1 MRMDAF
7 VFRFDAKRLRAIPRD
22 CLGFLVASGHCC
34 NELAI
39 LLPYIIY
46 EHDLT
51 RANDFETAF
60 ILTRKF
66 TIDRILISK
75 IFEYGKL
82 CAKFCKQHE
91 GSSEPY
97 LAELIRA
104 FEPIAAEIKA
114 AKWAAILR
122 NTISFHYDPQ
132 YALTSMDRLEDDH
145 PLHLMAGRLKGL
157 TLFEFA
163 EEITSRPIFEA
174 AGNGDIGKGMEAV
187 NAFIVELVSTITT
200 FHARAT
206 ISMFRAHGMVS
217 ERIEMKLRNKYCA
230 APGDVRIPIS
240 VSSVYL
246 KSQQSKKSPK
256 RRKSAR
262 RDGHRKSRSSL

>member
-1 MRMDAF
+1 MDAF
-7 VFRFDAKRLRAIPRD
+7 VFRFDAKRLRVVPRD
-22 CLGFLVASGHCC
+22 YLGFLVASGHCC

-46 EHDLT
+46 EHDLR
-51 RANDFETAF
+51 RANDFEIAF

-82 CAKFCKQHE
+82 CSKFFKRHQGSADPFISELAKTFD
-91 GSSEPY
+91 
-97 LAELIRA
+97 
-104 FEPIAAEIKA
+104 PIAAKIKT

-132 YALTSMDRLEDDH
+132 CALTSLDRLDDNR
-145 PLHLMAGRLKGL
+145 PLRLMAGRLKGL

-174 AGNGDIGKGMEAV
+174 AGDGDIGEGMDAM
-187 NAFIVELVSTITT
+187 NAFIVELVNTITT
-200 FHARAT
+200 FHART
-206 ISMFRAHGMVS
+206 TMSMFRDHGMVS
-217 ERIEMKLRNKYCA
+217 ERRQMKLRNSCA
-230 APGDVRIPIS
+230 AQGDVRIPIS
-240 VSSVYL
+240 ISAAYVKAL
-246 KSQQSKKSPK
+246 QSKKLPK
-256 RRKSAR
+256 RHKSKLKAV
-262 RDGHRKSRSSL
+262 

>member
-1 MRMDAF
+1 MDAF

-22 CLGFLVASGHCC
+22 YLGFLIASGHCC

-46 EHDLT
+46 EHDLK
-51 RANDFETAF
+51 RANDFEIAF

-82 CAKFCKQHE
+82 CTKFFKRHE
-91 GSSEPY
+91 GTGDPF
-97 LAELIRA
+97 LAELAKA
-104 FEPIAAEIKA
+104 FEPIATKIKN
-114 AKWAAILR
+114 AKWVAILR

-132 YALTSMDRLEDDH
+132 HALTSYDRLEDDH
-145 PLHLMAGRLKGL
+145 PLRFMAGELKGL

-163 EEITSRPIFEA
+163 EEITSRPVFEA
-174 AGNGDIGKGMEAV
+174 AGDGDIGKGMDAV
-187 NAFIVELVSTITT
+187 NAFIVELVNAITS
-200 FHARAT
+200 FHART
-206 ISMFRAHGMVS
+206 SISLFKAHGMIS
-217 ERIEMKLRNKYCA
+217 ELIKMKLRNRYCA

-240 VSSVYL
+240 ISSAYV
-246 KSQQSKKSPK
+246 KSLQSKKPRRRKPK
-256 RRKSAR
+256 RR
-262 RDGHRKSRSSL
+262 DSRPR

>member
-1 MRMDAF
+1 
-7 VFRFDAKRLRAIPRD
+7 
-22 CLGFLVASGHCC
+22 VASGHCC

-46 EHDLT
+46 EHDLKK
-51 RANDFETAF
+51 ANDFEIAF

-82 CAKFCKQHE
+82 CSKFFKRHHGSADPFLSELAKT
-91 GSSEPY
+91 
-97 LAELIRA
+97 
-104 FEPIAAEIKA
+104 FEPIAAKIKD

-122 NTISFHYDPQ
+122 NSISFHYDPQ
-132 YALTSMDRLEDDH
+132 YALTSLDRLDDNH
-145 PLHLMAGRLKGL
+145 PLSFMAGQFKGL

-174 AGNGDIGKGMEAV
+174 AGNGDIGKGMDVA
-187 NAFIVELVSTITT
+187 NAFIVELVNAITT

-206 ISMFRAHGMVS
+206 ISVFGAHKMALD
-217 ERIEMKLRNKYCA
+217 RIQMKLRNRYCA

-240 VSSVYL
+240 ISSAYVKAL
-246 KSQQSKKSPK
+246 ESKKSPK
-256 RRKSAR
+256 RRSKQQVR
-262 RDGHRKSRSSL
+262 RADQSKA

>member
-1 MRMDAF
+1 MDAF
-7 VFRFDAKRLRAIPRD
+7 VFRFDAKQLRGIPREY
-22 CLGFLVASGHCC
+22 LGFLVASGHCC

-46 EHDLT
+46 EHDLK
-51 RANDFETAF
+51 RANDFEIAF

-82 CAKFCKQHE
+82 CTKFFKQHK
-91 GSSEPY
+91 GAADPFVAD
-97 LAELIRA
+97 LAKT
-104 FEPIAAEIKA
+104 FEPIATKIKD

-132 YALTSMDRLEDDH
+132 YALESFDRLDDNH
-145 PLHLMAGRLKGL
+145 PLRLMAGRLKGL

-163 EEITSRPIFEA
+163 DEITSRPVFEA
-174 AGNGDIGKGMEAV
+174 AGSGDIGKGMDAV
-187 NAFIVELVSTITT
+187 NAFIVELVNTITT
-200 FHARAT
+200 FHAHT
-206 ISMFRAHGMVS
+206 SISLFRAHGMIS
-217 ERIEMKLRNKYCA
+217 ERIKMKLRNRYCA

-240 VSSVYL
+240 ISSSYVKVL
-246 KSQQSKKSPK
+246 QSKKPRK
-256 RRKSAR
+256 RRKSKR
-262 RDGHRKSRSSL
+262 RAS

>member
-1 MRMDAF
+1 MDAF

-22 CLGFLVASGHCC
+22 YLGFLIASGHCC

-46 EHDLT
+46 EHDLR
-51 RANDFETAF
+51 RANEFEIAF

-82 CAKFCKQHE
+82 CSKFFKRHRDSADPFLSELAKT
-91 GSSEPY
+91 
-97 LAELIRA
+97 
-104 FEPIAAEIKA
+104 FEPIATKIKD

-132 YALTSMDRLEDDH
+132 YALTSLDLLDDNH
-145 PLHLMAGRLKGL
+145 PLHLMAGKFKGL

-174 AGNGDIGKGMEAV
+174 AGNGDIGKGMDAA
-187 NAFIVELVSTITT
+187 NTFIVELVNTITT

-206 ISMFRAHGMVS
+206 ISIFRAHKMVS
-217 ERIEMKLRNKYCA
+217 ERIQMKLRNRYCA

-240 VSSVYL
+240 ISSAYVKAL
-246 KSQQSKKSPK
+246 ESKKSPK
-256 RRKSAR
+256 KRKSKR
-262 RDGHRKSRSSL
+262 

>member
-1 MRMDAF
+1 MDAF
-7 VFRFDAKRLRAIPRD
+7 VFRFNAERLRAIPRD
-22 CLGFLVASGHCC
+22 HLGFLVASSHCC
-34 NELAI
+34 NELTI

-46 EHDLT
+46 EHDLR
-51 RANDFETAF
+51 RANNFEVAF

-82 CAKFCKQHE
+82 CSKFFRRHELSADPFISELAKK
-91 GSSEPY
+91 
-97 LAELIRA
+97 
-104 FEPIAAEIKA
+104 FEPTAAKIKD

-132 YALTSMDRLEDDH
+132 YALTSLDRLEDNH
-145 PLHLMAGRLKGL
+145 PLHLMAGRLKSL

-174 AGNGDIGKGMEAV
+174 AGSGDIGKGMDVA
-187 NAFIVELVSTITT
+187 NAFIVELVNTITT

-206 ISMFRAHGMVS
+206 ISMFKAHGMVS
-217 ERIEMKLRNKYCA
+217 ERIL
-230 APGDVRIPIS
+230 
-240 VSSVYL
+240 L
-246 KSQQSKKSPK
+246 K
-256 RRKSAR
+256 RV
-262 RDGHRKSRSSL
+262 

>member
-1 MRMDAF
+1 MDAF
-7 VFRFDAKRLRAIPRD
+7 VFQFEARRLRAIPRD
-22 CLGFLVASGHCC
+22 YLGFLVASGHCC

-46 EHDLT
+46 EHDLR
-51 RANDFETAF
+51 RANDFEAAF

-75 IFEYGKL
+75 VFEYGKL
-82 CAKFCKQHE
+82 FSKFFKQHQ
-91 GSSEPY
+91 GSSDPFLSD
-97 LAELIRA
+97 LAKT
-104 FEPIAAEIKA
+104 FEPIAAKIKA

-132 YALTSMDRLEDDH
+132 HALTSLDRLDDNH
-145 PLHLMAGRLKGL
+145 PLRLMAGRVKGL

-174 AGNGDIGKGMEAV
+174 AGNGDIGRGMDAA
-187 NAFIVELVSTITT
+187 NAFILELINTITT
-200 FHARAT
+200 FHAHAT

-217 ERIEMKLRNKYCA
+217 ERSQMKLRDRYCA
-230 APGDVRIPIS
+230 APGDVRIPFSIS
-240 VSSVYL
+240 SAYMKAL
-246 KSQQSKKSPK
+246 QSKRSLKRSK
-256 RRKSAR
+256 TKRRNGRRKS
-262 RDGHRKSRSSL
+262 RD

>member
-1 MRMDAF
+1 MEAF
-7 VFRFDAKRLRAIPRD
+7 VFKFDVKRLRAIPRD
-22 CLGFLVASGHCC
+22 YLGFLVASGHCC

-46 EHDLT
+46 EHDLK

-82 CAKFCKQHE
+82 CTKFLKRHQR
-91 GSSEPY
+91 SPDPF
-97 LAELIRA
+97 LAELA
-104 FEPIAAEIKA
+104 TSFEPIATKIKGS
-114 AKWAAILR
+114 KWAAILR
-122 NTISFHYDPQ
+122 NTISFHYDPE
-132 YALTSMDRLEDDH
+132 YALTSFDRLDDDH
-145 PLHLMAGRLKGL
+145 PLQLMAGRLKGQ

-174 AGNGDIGKGMEAV
+174 AGDGDIGKGMDVV
-187 NAFIVELVSTITT
+187 NAFIVELVNTITT
-200 FHARAT
+200 FHART
-206 ISMFRAHGMVS
+206 CISLFRTHGMIS
-217 ERIEMKLRNKYCA
+217 ERVQMKLHNRYCA

-240 VSSVYL
+240 VSSAFVKAL
-246 KSQQSKKSPK
+246 KSKKRAK
-256 RRKSAR
+256 RRKPGYS
-262 RDGHRKSRSSL
+262 K

>member
-1 MRMDAF
+1 MDAF

-22 CLGFLVASGHCC
+22 YLGFLVASGHCC

-46 EHDLT
+46 EYDLK
-51 RANDFETAF
+51 RANDFEAAF

-82 CAKFCKQHE
+82 CSKFFKRHRTSADPFLSELAKT
-91 GSSEPY
+91 
-97 LAELIRA
+97 
-104 FEPIAAEIKA
+104 FEPIAAKIRD

-132 YALTSMDRLEDDH
+132 YALKSLDRLDDNH
-145 PLHLMAGRLKGL
+145 QLRLMAGRLKGL

-163 EEITSRPIFEA
+163 EEITSRPIFEE
-174 AGNGDIGKGMEAV
+174 AGDGDIGKGMDAA
-187 NAFIVELVSTITT
+187 NAFILDLVSTITT
-200 FHARAT
+200 FHARAS
-206 ISMFRAHGMVS
+206 ISMFKAHGMVS
-217 ERIEMKLRNKYCA
+217 ERIQMKLRNRYCA

-240 VSSVYL
+240 ISSAYVKAL
-246 KSQQSKKSPK
+246 ESKKSPK
-256 RRKSAR
+256 RRKSKRRAR
-262 RDGHRKSRSSL
+262 MAQ